1 MASSFPSPPGSDC
14 GAGDAAFCKFHP
26 GVCAGCRRASE
37 GPVVRPARKRPDRLT
52 RASLM
57 LTLVGERSDRWGTI
71 ARAIERM
78 GSDEKREAFDRSK
91 REAQELLRKLSALV
105 DATEYDQ

>member
-14 GAGDAAFCKFHP
+14 GAGGAAFCKLHP
-26 GVCAGCRRASE
+26 GVCEACRRISEAASAQRI
-37 GPVVRPARKRPDRLT
+37 PKRAA

-71 ARAIERM
+71 ARAIEVM
-78 GSDEKREAFDRSK
+78 GSAGNRGSFDRAK
-91 REAQELLRKLSALV
+91 LQAQELVRKLAALV
-105 DATEYDQ
+105 GGSEWDD

>member
-1 MASSFPSPPGSDC
+1 
-14 GAGDAAFCKFHP
+14 
-26 GVCAGCRRASE
+26 
-37 GPVVRPARKRPDRLT
+37 
-52 RASLM
+52 M